1 MRPLLKNIPE
11 APFFTTVSQNLYH
24 LSHIASKYMFKRIY
38 YETYDFCTG
47 RGFNIN
53 SLTKKVHSP
62 KHSCLQALSVI
73 AHQIQSIQRAIQAKM
88 PSMIFEDSDIKIDPG
103 CAILVTT
110 ESLQTESKHLP
121 DNLKVLFRP
130 VAMANPDFSLIAEL
144 VLCSQGFDEARVLA
158 KKLAGWIIRTQNY
171 VFNKGPYIF

>member
-1 MRPLLKNIPE
+1 M
-11 APFFTTVSQNLYH
+11 H
-24 LSHIASKYMFKRIY
+24 
-38 YETYDFCTG
+38 
-47 RGFNIN
+47 
-53 SLTKKVHSP
+53 SL

-171 VFNKGPYIF
+171 VFNKGPYNFLTDMAKANPQLFISHRPS

>member
-1 MRPLLKNIPE
+1 MEVVLNCFLKNP
-11 APFFTTVSQNLYH
+11 P
-24 LSHIASKYMFKRIY
+24 
-38 YETYDFCTG
+38 
-47 RGFNIN
+47 
-53 SLTKKVHSP
+53 
-62 KHSCLQALSVI
+62 QALSVI

-88 PSMIFEDSDIKIDPG
+88 SSMVFEDSDIKIDPG

-158 KKLAGWIIRTQNY
+158 KKLAGWIIRT
-171 VFNKGPYIF
+171 

>member
-1 MRPLLKNIPE
+1 
-11 APFFTTVSQNLYH
+11 
-24 LSHIASKYMFKRIY
+24 
-38 YETYDFCTG
+38 
-47 RGFNIN
+47 
-53 SLTKKVHSP
+53 
-62 KHSCLQALSVI
+62 
-73 AHQIQSIQRAIQAKM
+73 M

-130 VAMANPDFSLIAEL
+130 VAMANPVFSLIAEL

-158 KKLAGWIIRTQNY
+158 KKLAGWIIRTQKIMY
-171 VFNKGPYIF
+171 SIRGHTIFNRHGEGQSAIVYFAPHKFVQKWRCK